1 MFNAYYTS
9 SQLLGSILFV
19 LLKYYSTSITEV
31 IEDTELKR
39 SSVCKKLAGK
49 QPINVEFLCRFISY
63 INLTKDDTK
72 PDLSLSVLMAFFE
85 RFYKESTTRYGLELL
100 IESNCAPTVME
111 SLDELRAAIKLFL
124 RVEGLEHTP

>member
-1 MFNAYYTS
+1 MYNTYYTS

-31 IEDTELKR
+31 IEDTELKP
-39 SSVCKKLAGK
+39 SVVGKKLAGK
-49 QPINVEFLCRFISY
+49 QPITFDFLCRFISY

-85 RFYKESTTRYGLELL
+85 RFYTESPTRYGLEIL

-124 RVEGLEHTP
+124 RIEGLEHMP

>member
-1 MFNAYYTS
+1 MFNTYYTS

-19 LLKYYSTSITEV
+19 LLKYYSTSTAEV
-31 IEDTELKR
+31 IEDTDLKP
-39 SSVCKKLAGK
+39 SGVGKKLAGK
-49 QPINVEFLCRFISY
+49 QPITFEFLCRFISY

-85 RFYKESTTRYGLELL
+85 RFSKESPVRYGLELA

-124 RVEGLEHTP
+124 RVEGLEHMS